1 MTSAPATDAESAAYF
16 IALQQELAGRYS
28 LEREL
33 GRGGMGIVYLAREV
47 RLDRPVAIKVLL
59 PAIAGQANVR
69 ERFLHEARTAAKL
82 SHPHVVPIFHVDEA
96 GQFVYFVMAFVEGET
111 LGHRVRTRGP
121 LGVPA
126 ATRMLREIAWALA
139 YAHLR
144 GLVHGDVKPDNILLD
159 RESGRA
165 MLMDF
170 GLARL
175 AQTSALDADGNIM
188 GSPHFVS
195 PEQVAGDELDGRSD
209 LYSLG
214 VVAYYALSGR
224 LPFGGDAATV
234 VQAHLSKQPPPLAD
248 AAPGT
253 PTRLTQAVEC
263 CLAKDRADRFPSAE
277 ALADAIEHAVEQ
289 PREIPAPIRVWAQ
302 QGGKRAGAI
311 LVGTYGTMSMIGIA
325 VGTGAWWVL
334 PIPVLVVG
342 GLSGLSRMFQTRKV
356 LARGYDIDDLRVS
369 LARFVEQRREEL
381 AFEHGHSRATGLGI
395 LGAGLTAIGAP
406 VWSVGAFL
414 PVSNALAFERAG
426 MMMTIVGVTLGV
438 LALAVPPVKRFFLK
452 DYGSLSLRFWN
463 SRWGQRM
470 VDVARIGLKR
480 VAAPEHAVHQP
491 TELAI
496 GRATDLLYRALP
508 KPLRRQFRD
517 LPETL
522 RKLEKDAQTM
532 RAQVDQLTA
541 QLAEIERPW
550 HTGAAE
556 LEAQRRRTA
565 DEVRATRERAAQRLA
580 AAVGALET
588 IRLDLLRL
596 QMGTAPEPTVTQSL
610 TAAIEAARR
619 IGDDVSAVADAQAS
633 LDRMLASPRRE
644 PERA

>member
-1 MTSAPATDAESAAYF
+1 MADTPATDAQSAAQF
-16 IALQQELAGRYS
+16 IELQRALAGRYS

-47 RLDRPVAIKVLL
+47 RLDRPVAIKVLP
-59 PAIAGQANVR
+59 PAIAGQADVR
-69 ERFLHEARTAAKL
+69 DRFLHEARTAAKL

-96 GQFVYFVMAFVEGET
+96 GPFVYFVMAYVEGET
-111 LGHRVRTRGP
+111 LGHRVRKRGP

-144 GLVHGDVKPDNILLD
+144 GLVHGDVKPDNIMLD

-165 MLMDF
+165 MLTDF

-175 AQTSALDADGNIM
+175 AQTSALDADGNVM

-195 PEQVAGDELDGRSD
+195 PEQVAGEELDGRSD

-224 LPFGGDAATV
+224 LPFGGDATTIV
-234 VQAHLSKQPPPLAD
+234 HAHLSKQAPPLAD

-263 CLAKDRADRFPSAE
+263 CLAKDRSDRFPSAE
-277 ALADAIEHAVEQ
+277 ALAEAIEHAVEQ

-302 QGGKRAGAI
+302 QGSKRAGAI
-311 LVGTYGTMSMIGIA
+311 IGTVYLTFTMVGIA
-325 VGTGAWWVL
+325 IGTNSWWVL
-334 PIPVLVVG
+334 PMPVLFIGGVVALNR
-342 GLSGLSRMFQTRKV
+342 LSQTRKV
-356 LARGYDIDDLRVS
+356 LARGYDVDDLRVS

-381 AFEHGHSRATGLGI
+381 AFEHGPGNTKVALGIGVGLGVIGGGI
-395 LGAGLTAIGAP
+395 LAAGKVLGTLSEIPLGIG
-406 VWSVGAFL
+406 L
-414 PVSNALAFERAG
+414 L
-426 MMMTIVGVTLGV
+426 MTIAGISVT
-438 LALAVPPVKRFFLK
+438 AVAAIAPPVRRFFLK
-452 DYGSLSLRFWN
+452 DYGSISLRFWS
-463 SRWGQRM
+463 SRWGERFANL
-470 VDVARIGLKR
+470 ARLGLKR
-480 VAAPEHAVHQP
+480 VAPPDHAVHQP

-508 KPLRRQFRD
+508 KPLRKQFKD
-517 LPETL
+517 LPDTL
-522 RKLEKDAQTM
+522 RTLEKDAQSM
-532 RAQVDQLTA
+532 RAQVDQLTS

-550 HTGAAE
+550 RTGAAE
-556 LEAQRRRTA
+556 LESQRRRTA
-565 DEVRATRERAAQRLA
+565 DEVRATRDHAARRLA

-596 QMGTAPEPTVTQSL
+596 QMGTAPEPSVTQSL
-610 TAAIEAARR
+610 TAAIEKAKR
-619 IGDDVSAVADAQAS
+619 IADDVGAVADAHAS
-633 LDRMLASPRRE
+633 LDRMLADPRRE